1 VTDAEAGPPVGLP
14 AGTGRAT
21 GLAKAVPTRAA
32 VASAAEKKCILDKKT
47 WWIVLDGR
55 Y

>member
-21 GLAKAVPTRAA
+21 GLAKAVPAMAA
-32 VASAAEKKCILDKKT
+32 AANSAEKKCML
-47 WWIVLDGR
+47 GER
-55 Y
+55 P